1 MALSEKAAMQIDAA
15 YFGPPAGAA
24 RAATAARRAGLTGLW
39 IPETG
44 HDPFLALLLASQ
56 AEPELHMGTAIA
68 VAFSRSPMTLAQ
80 TAWDL
85 AGLTGG
91 RFHLGLG
98 SQIKAHITRRFSMP
112 WGSPVE
118 QMREFILALR
128 AIWAAF
134 DGQAPLK
141 FQGQHYQLSLL
152 TPFFTPSNY
161 GHPEIPV
168 GLAAVGPKM
177 TELAGELADFVV
189 LHTFTNL
196 AYLKDT
202 TLPALGRGRQKSG
215 RSASQLQRVGSLFII
230 TGNAERKFKMEALVR
245 QQIAFYGSTPAYRP
259 VLEALGCGDLHD
271 QLHAMSKQGQWQ
283 EMARL
288 IPPAVMQACS
298 LTAEPEELKAAIQER
313 FNGVYDRV
321 LVHLDPDDLMAL
333 GG

>member
-1 MALSEKAAMQIDAA
+1 MQIDAA

-24 RAATAARRAGLTGLW
+24 QAARAARRAGLNGLW

-56 AEPELHMGTAIA
+56 AEPELQMGTAIA

-91 RFHLGLG
+91 KFHLGLG
-98 SQIKAHITRRFSMP
+98 SQIKPHITRRFSMP

-118 QMREFILALR
+118 QMREFIQALR

-134 DGQAPLK
+134 DGKAPLK
-141 FQGQHYQLSLL
+141 FQGQYYQLSLL

-161 GHPEIPV
+161 GHPSIPV

-196 AYLKDT
+196 AYLKQV
-202 TLPALGRGRQKSG
+202 TLPALERGSQKSG
-215 RSASQLQRVGSLFII
+215 RPGSELQRVGSLFII
-230 TGNAERKFKMEALVR
+230 TGDAERKQKMEGLVR
-245 QQIAFYGSTPAYRP
+245 QQMAFYGSTPAYRP
-259 VLEALGCGDLHD
+259 VLEALGCGDLHE
-271 QLHAMSKQGQWQ
+271 QLHGLSKQGQWQ

-288 IPPAVMQACS
+288 IPPDVMQACS
-298 LTAEPEELKAAIQER
+298 LTAEPDELKSAIQER
-313 FNGVYDRV
+313 FGGIYERV
-321 LVHLDPDDLMAL
+321 LVHLEPDDLMAL
-333 GG
+333 GR